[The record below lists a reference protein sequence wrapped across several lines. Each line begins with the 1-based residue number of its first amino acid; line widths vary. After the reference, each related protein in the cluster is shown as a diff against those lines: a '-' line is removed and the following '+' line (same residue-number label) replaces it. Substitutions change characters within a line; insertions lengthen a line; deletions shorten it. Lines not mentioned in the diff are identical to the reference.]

1 MERPKG
7 FMLLTEDAKTH
18 EDMPTENHRH
28 KCDDPLERLKGFSWL
43 ALETIPH
50 GDIHPESLGANA
62 RTHWKDQRDLGCWQY
77 MQLLMKSCATK
88 KNLGANARAHWKDQR
103 DLGC

>member
-1 MERPKG
+1 MERPTGLRRPAVELTPIETYARKIKTHRHEREDPLERPKG

-62 RTHWKDQRDLGCWQY
+62 RTH
-77 MQLLMKSCATK
+77 
-88 KNLGANARAHWKDQR
+88 
-103 DLGC
+103 